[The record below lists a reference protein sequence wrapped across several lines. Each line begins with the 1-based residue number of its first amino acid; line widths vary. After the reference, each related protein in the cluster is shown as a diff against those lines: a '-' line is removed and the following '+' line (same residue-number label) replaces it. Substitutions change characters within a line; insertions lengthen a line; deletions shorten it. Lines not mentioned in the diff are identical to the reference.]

1 MKVSVYDSFD
11 PFSVCFNLM
20 KIKYK
25 DYDES
30 LTTKNF
36 LTPSDKVNVFINL
49 ETCFKNL
56 STIKDLERKL
66 VLQRDFDIIMTSN
79 ILNLAAHYKRFFK
92 SNGLDTKVYIYNTD
106 FDSEE
111 FDQYKYN
118 EDYRTYYLLKF
129 NDNPKFARMTELLKG
144 YILPEV
150 SVYCEFIPDV
160 YYISAK
166 NIEGSLVPY
175 IISQDDIY
183 RKNLI
188 ISGEIYDTQYTL
200 INNFVNHYIHKGIG
214 TNFVLS
220 SIDEY
225 IKMLSKKES
234 DELTKLVN
242 VYKNYPLYCSLLSV
256 LGDKSRSVESITGV
270 GPKTLQKY
278 IDDGIQKKEIQLNT
292 TNPAMISTIFHDSS
306 IEDEFVNNY
315 YCTTISEMYKELTQS
330 EISSVLNQR
339 RDRLD
344 MNSLINLNNSRF
356 ANYPLILESLLL

>member
-1 MKVSVYDSFD
+1 
-11 PFSVCFNLM
+11 
-20 KIKYK
+20 
-25 DYDES
+25 
-30 LTTKNF
+30 
-36 LTPSDKVNVFINL
+36 
-49 ETCFKNL
+49 
-56 STIKDLERKL
+56 
-66 VLQRDFDIIMTSN
+66 
-79 ILNLAAHYKRFFK
+79 
-92 SNGLDTKVYIYNTD
+92 
-106 FDSEE
+106 
-111 FDQYKYN
+111 
-118 EDYRTYYLLKF
+118 
-129 NDNPKFARMTELLKG
+129 
-144 YILPEV
+144 
-150 SVYCEFIPDV
+150 
-160 YYISAK
+160 
-166 NIEGSLVPY
+166 
-175 IISQDDIY
+175 
-183 RKNLI
+183 
-188 ISGEIYDTQYTL
+188 
-200 INNFVNHYIHKGIG
+200 
-214 TNFVLS
+214 
-220 SIDEY
+220 
-225 IKMLSKKES
+225 MLSKKES